1 MQIKQII
8 PGVAICLT
16 LLFACKKDN
25 NTGNYNQVNEVSVNP
40 INQELVVVQRD
51 MIVVNPVI
59 TESVTGSGPYTYKWE
74 IYRSSDLNS
83 WEITPINPATKSTT
97 LSTDKNL
104 NVPAMVAPGTYKL
117 QYTITDTKTN
127 LKKSVTYP
135 LTINGK
141 YYEGWLVMADNAG
154 KAVLSF
160 VRQDNSVFQ
169 DVIGSSNPTLTISG
183 KPLGAFAGI
192 QAKLED
198 VNVFTDQAMYRFS
211 ANDFAFTG
219 KSPDL
224 FDSPIAPI
232 SNPGYAV
239 NSLNFDQYVMSNGSV
254 YGTLAPNQG
263 VANYS
268 DRFNGPAGYAVFPYF
283 MSGSTYWALFYDN
296 NGKRFLH
303 ASYTSRSFSTFTKNT
318 DDGIAYDLSKVD
330 KTMVGGD
337 RGPGTEYFLVMKDQ
351 TGYYLCSVMPNNKK
365 PTGLMDKMDDA
376 PEIDKATNFTASE
389 VNKQLYYSV
398 ANKIYLYNV
407 LSRSA
412 KLVYTFPAN
421 IQIKD
426 LKMYKGPGW
435 GKANPLYNTRL
446 VAATYN
452 GTEGELYYLD
462 LLPIGEIANGTYS
475 KKFGGFG
482 NIVQI
487 NFRSPNL

>member
-232 SNPGYAV
+232 SNPDYLV
-239 NSLNFDQYVMSNGSV
+239 IQ
-254 YGTLAPNQG
+254 
-263 VANYS
+263 
-268 DRFNGPAGYAVFPYF
+268 
-283 MSGSTYWALFYDN
+283 
-296 NGKRFLH
+296 
-303 ASYTSRSFSTFTKNT
+303 
-318 DDGIAYDLSKVD
+318 
-330 KTMVGGD
+330 
-337 RGPGTEYFLVMKDQ
+337 PGT
-351 TGYYLCSVMPNNKK
+351 
-365 PTGLMDKMDDA
+365 
-376 PEIDKATNFTASE
+376 
-389 VNKQLYYSV
+389 
-398 ANKIYLYNV
+398 
-407 LSRSA
+407 
-412 KLVYTFPAN
+412 
-421 IQIKD
+421 
-426 LKMYKGPGW
+426 
-435 GKANPLYNTRL
+435 
-446 VAATYN
+446 
-452 GTEGELYYLD
+452 
-462 LLPIGEIANGTYS
+462 
-475 KKFGGFG
+475 
-482 NIVQI
+482 
-487 NFRSPNL
+487 